1 MKYNI
6 FVDTVPPYLAKF
18 WVSSYGPECCQSIKL
33 QDSLKCNTLRKK
45 WIMKF
50 IFWMQINVEVFY
62 KMIVSLRVCVSRHA
76 QKTENNKFTRS
87 LQYLKEDVKGEVAFL
102 STDKCWRFLQSDTI
116 ILDVCGQACPNYP
129 K

>member
-6 FVDTVPPYLAKF
+6 FVDIVPPYLAKF
-18 WVSSYGPECCQSIKL
+18 WVSSYGPKCCQSIKL
-33 QDSLKCNTLRKK
+33 QDSLKCNTSRKK
-45 WIMKF
+45 WMMKF
-50 IFWMQINVEVFY
+50 IFWMQINIEVFY
-62 KMIVSLRVCVSRHA
+62 KMIVSLKVCVSRHA

-116 ILDVCGQACPNYP
+116 TLDVCGQACPNYP